1 MLIATSSGVKRV
13 AFSPVMQALENLG
26 DEIAQRIKAKP
37 DGRTKALL
45 EAWNSKARISDVEQ
59 VAISSGLPGS
69 IVSAITRSEKFQKFW
84 EITAYEPNEL
94 MAAARMVGRL
104 VSNDDTRA
112 ILSNIKS
119 APRVMTPIL
128 DDLSSEAV
136 EELERSQLKMPNE
149 QGRLLAEW
157 LRGKPDIIANDG
169 LVYPESILRK
179 WNVSLTEFKLRS
191 QNIDALCAWGPKHG
205 PTVLINRN
213 GRLSHFPTGRRSS
226 LAHEICHL
234 LVDREGSLPVAEVF
248 GGEVPKVPEQ
258 RANAFGAEL
267 LLTRNAALMV
277 YLKLRD
283 VEEAIEAIA
292 KNYDV
297 SFEVAA
303 WQLLNSRAELSA
315 SQRQLLLK
323 HTYRHAA

>member
-1 MLIATSSGVKRV
+1 
-13 AFSPVMQALENLG
+13 LENLG

-37 DGRTKALL
+37 GGRTKAILG
-45 EAWNSKARISDVEQ
+45 AWNAKRRISDEDQVEL
-59 VAISSGLPGS
+59 SSGLPRS
-69 IVSAITRSEKFQKFW
+69 IISAITPSEDFKIFW

-112 ILSNIKS
+112 ILNNIKS
-119 APRVMTPIL
+119 APKVTTPML
-128 DDLSSEAV
+128 DVLSSEAV

-157 LRGKPDIIANDG
+157 LRGKPDIIAEDG
-169 LVYPESILRK
+169 LVYPEIILIK
-179 WNVSLTEFKLRS
+179 WNVKLAEIELRS

-234 LVDREGSLPVAEVF
+234 LVDRKGSLPVV
-248 GGEVPKVPEQ
+248 
-258 RANAFGAEL
+258 
-267 LLTRNAALMV
+267 
-277 YLKLRD
+277 
-283 VEEAIEAIA
+283 
-292 KNYDV
+292 
-297 SFEVAA
+297 
-303 WQLLNSRAELSA
+303 
-315 SQRQLLLK
+315 
-323 HTYRHAA
+323 

>member
-13 AFSPVMQALENLG
+13 AFSLVMETLEKLG
-26 DEIAQRIKAKP
+26 DEIAQRIKAKS
-37 DGRTKALL
+37 DGRTKPIL
-45 EAWNSKARISDVEQ
+45 EAWKAKGRISDLDQVE
-59 VAISSGLPGS
+59 ISSGLPRS
-69 IVSAITRSEKFQKFW
+69 TISAITQKKEFKTFW
-84 EITAYEPNEL
+84 EVTAYEPNEL
-94 MAAARMVGRL
+94 MAAARMAGRL

-119 APRVMTPIL
+119 APRVNTFIL

-136 EELERSQLKMPNE
+136 RELERSQLKIPSE

-157 LRGKPDIIANDG
+157 LRGKPDIIAKDG
-169 LVYPESILRK
+169 LVYPEEILRK
-179 WNVSLTEFKLRS
+179 WNVKLTQIELRS

-213 GRLSHFPTGRRSS
+213 GRLSHYPTGRRSS

-234 LVDREGSLPVAEVF
+234 LVDRKGSLPVAEVF

-277 YLKLRD
+277 YLELRD
-283 VEEAIEAIA
+283 VEEALKAIA
-292 KNYDV
+292 KNYNV

-303 WQLLNSRAELSA
+303 WQLINSRAELSA

-323 HTYRHAA
+323 HTYRYAA